1 MHRIIEESFDR
12 QVKDL
17 QALIRIP
24 SVSRGEPKEGMPYGE
39 QVFNALRA
47 AQQIARDL
55 GFEKVWDVEA
65 RCGVVEYGQG
75 DELVAVMAHLD
86 VVPEGTGWTYPPYG
100 AEIHDGAMYGRG
112 TADDKGA
119 AVSAL
124 YALYALKE
132 SGVKMR
138 RRVRILLGCDEE
150 RGSTGIERYK
160 EVEGEP
166 DLAFTPDATYPV
178 VNSEMNISHM
188 LFEKKYSTAVRAK
201 VGTAMNVIPGEAT
214 AAVQGQDGPSALS
227 VKGKEG
233 HASMPDHADNALMK
247 LVKALL
253 EADLPAE
260 DRVTF
265 GGLMSLLSGYN
276 HGEGLGVDFTDAS
289 GRLTLAPTVLTAD
302 ETGVSIGFD
311 CRYPASMT
319 FEQLTGPI
327 DERMG
332 QLGFSCRDRSDSKG
346 HYIAPETELVSTL
359 MEVYGELSGDRES
372 KPISIGGGTYAREFQ
387 NAVAV
392 GVTRPDRPDLC
403 HIADENIL
411 LSEMLFNTRFMAESL
426 KRLAGE

>member
-1 MHRIIEESFDR
+1 MQTIIEKSFDN
-12 QVKDL
+12 QIQDL

-39 QVFNALRA
+39 NVFNALRK
-47 AQQIARDL
+47 AQQIARKL
-55 GFEKVWDVEA
+55 GFEKVWDVEG

-86 VVPEGTGWTYPPYG
+86 VVPEGTGWQYPPYG

-132 SGVKMR
+132 SGARMK

-150 RGSTGIERYK
+150 RGSTGMERYR

-166 DLAFTPDATYPV
+166 TMAFTPDATYPV

-188 LFEKKYSTAVRAK
+188 IFEKKYPTAVRAQ
-201 VGTAMNVIPGEAT
+201 VGTALNVIPGEA
-214 AAVQGQDGPSALS
+214 AATVPALAA
-227 VKGKEG
+227 KGKEG

-247 LVKALL
+247 LLKALS
-253 EADLPAE
+253 EAELPQA
-260 DRVTF
+260 DRETF
-265 GGLMSLLSGYN
+265 SGLARLLCGYN

-289 GRLTLAPTVLTAD
+289 GRLTLAPTKLVAD
-302 ETGVSIGFD
+302 ETGVTVGFD

-332 QLGFSCRDRSDSKG
+332 ALGFTVQDRSNSLG
-346 HYIAPETELVSTL
+346 HYIAPDTELVSTL
-359 MEVYGELSGDRES
+359 MDVYGELSGDRDA
-372 KPISIGGGTYAREFQ
+372 KPLSIGGGTYAREFQ
-387 NAVAV
+387 NAVAI

-403 HIADENIL
+403 HIANENIL
-411 LSEMLFNTRFMAESL
+411 LSEMLFNTRYMAECL
-426 KRLAGE
+426 KRLAAE

>member
-1 MHRIIEESFDR
+1 MQTIIEKSFDN
-12 QVKDL
+12 QIQDL
-17 QALIRIP
+17 QELIRIP
-24 SVSRGEPKEGMPYGE
+24 SVSRGEPKAGMPYGE
-39 QVFNALRA
+39 NVYNALRK
-47 AQQIARDL
+47 AQEIARKL

-65 RCGVVEYGQG
+65 RCGVVEYGEG

-132 SGVKMR
+132 SGAKMR

-150 RGSTGIERYK
+150 RGSTGMERYR

-166 DLAFTPDATYPV
+166 TMAFTPDATYPV

-188 LFEKKYSTAVRAK
+188 IFEKKYPTAVRAQ
-201 VGTAMNVIPGEAT
+201 VGTALNVIPGEA
-214 AAVQGQDGPSALS
+214 AATVPALAA
-227 VKGKEG
+227 KGKEG

-247 LVKALL
+247 LLKALS
-253 EADLPAE
+253 EAELPQA
-260 DRVTF
+260 DRETF
-265 GGLMSLLSGYN
+265 SGLARLLCGYN

-289 GRLTLAPTVLTAD
+289 GRLTLAPTKLVAD
-302 ETGVSIGFD
+302 ETGVTVGFD

-332 QLGFSCRDRSDSKG
+332 ALGFTVQDRSNSLG
-346 HYIAPETELVSTL
+346 HYIAPDTELVSTL
-359 MEVYGELSGDRES
+359 MDVYGELSGDRDA
-372 KPISIGGGTYAREFQ
+372 KPLSIGGGTYAREFQ
-387 NAVAV
+387 NAVAI

-403 HIADENIL
+403 HIANENIL
-411 LSEMLFNTRFMAESL
+411 LSEMLFNTRYMAECL
-426 KRLAGE
+426 KRLAAE